1 MPCSDTE
8 RKHLYIEAMARKST
22 SKRAAGLK
30 AKKTIIAQHGSE
42 YYARIGKIGGSRTDT
57 KPKGFEADRALAR
70 RAGAKGGA
78 ASRRSR
84 A

>member
-1 MPCSDTE
+1 
-8 RKHLYIEAMARKST
+8 MATNRVSAQ
-22 SKRAAGLK
+22 KRAAGLK
-30 AKKTIIAQHGSE
+30 AKRKIIAEHGSE
-42 YYARIGKIGGSRTDT
+42 YYARIGKIGGSKTDT

-84 A
+84 

>member
-1 MPCSDTE
+1 
-8 RKHLYIEAMARKST
+8 MATNRVSAQ
-22 SKRAAGLK
+22 KRAAGLK
-30 AKKTIIAQHGSE
+30 AKRKIIAEHGSE
-42 YYARIGKIGGSRTDT
+42 YYARIGKISGSKTDT

-84 A
+84 